1 MIKKTISPTLIV
13 FLIFYVLV
21 TFSPFLVI
29 FGGKVPIDIE
39 IEPAFISGLIT
50 LSGVLV
56 GFVTAIVATKQ
67 PLPSWVTV
75 MLLLNWGFL
84 LFTANEVFRCAL
96 GLSPSIYAAAWTMCS
111 LMSNHFT
118 AGVILALRLFSK

>member
-56 GFVTAIVATKQ
+56 GFVTAIVATRQ
-67 PLPSWVTV
+67 PLPSWVAV
-75 MLLLNWGFL
+75 MLLVNWAWL
-84 LFTANEVFRCAL
+84 LITATAIFYCAL
-96 GLSPSIYAAAWTMCS
+96 GISPPIYTMTYTMCS
-111 LMSNHFT
+111 LISNHFT
-118 AGVILALRLFSK
+118 AFTILILRLFSK

>member
-67 PLPSWVTV
+67 PLPLWVNL
-75 MLLLNWGFL
+75 MILIDWGL
-84 LFTANEVFRCAL
+84 ILITATEVFEWAL
-96 GLSPSIYAAAWTMCS
+96 GLSLPAYALAWTMLS
-111 LMSNHFT
+111 LISNHLTVVAIF
-118 AGVILALRLFSK
+118 ALRLFSK